1 MYVGQKLGLM
11 ALCSI
16 PLIGSG
22 LAQQN
27 AGCEQPIDIVGFQ
40 SGTPAAR
47 GNVDAIIAACR
58 AALDAK
64 RNDPE
69 RMFQLGRALTAGGR
83 HREAIQLF
91 FDAADRLHVG
101 AMTELG
107 VMFEFGRGVPTN
119 LATANT
125 WYKRAADDGSPQA
138 MNELGRWNENGT
150 NGDIDLDAAKVWY
163 EKAAALGSAAALNRL
178 GEFYEEGRGVPQSL
192 AAARDLYV
200 KAAGLG
206 LPRAMTHLGHLN
218 EIGLSVPANLASAR
232 QWYERAVGL
241 GDPDAMAHL
250 GWLLENSRGAPNLT
264 AAKEWYDKGAAM
276 GSALAMANLAALFEH
291 GRGVSQNLVQARLW
305 YERAAALELPRALNA
320 LGQLYLTGGGGPRN
334 FSLAKELFE
343 KAAARGDAAAMTN
356 IGLLY
361 LNGRGVERDEA
372 EASSWFIKAAAL
384 GDQTAQ
390 SNLSRMKEALRAGY
404 SSLAAQVVARRA
416 ECFQACRSLHR
427 TYVDTVCQQHF
438 STAPIE
444 EGPRRD
450 CIDLSLRLSHQC
462 AGTCRNWAQQF
473 SKENSCQACFQALI
487 QCSQKRGER
496 NSLPDQAA
504 EHEDLSRSCL
514 ASLSN
519 CAPACQ
525 SN

>member
-1 MYVGQKLGLM
+1 M
-11 ALCSI
+11 
-16 PLIGSG
+16 
-22 LAQQN
+22 
-27 AGCEQPIDIVGFQ
+27 
-40 SGTPAAR
+40 
-47 GNVDAIIAACR
+47 DAIIAACR

-178 GEFYEEGRGVPQSL
+178 GEFYEEGRGVPQSSGGRSRFVCQSRRPRL
-192 AAARDLYV
+192 AASDDPSRATERNRIGVPAKLALGPPWYEGPSGLATQTPWHILAGSW
-200 KAAGLG
+200 KTAAGL
-206 LPRAMTHLGHLN
+206 
-218 EIGLSVPANLASAR
+218 
-232 QWYERAVGL
+232 
-241 GDPDAMAHL
+241 
-250 GWLLENSRGAPNLT
+250 PNLT

-320 LGQLYLTGGGGPRN
+320 LGQLYLTGGGGPKNSALPKSSSRR
-334 FSLAKELFE
+334 LQPVG
-343 KAAARGDAAAMTN
+343 RGCHAN

-361 LNGRGVERDEA
+361 RSGRGVERDEA

-438 STAPIE
+438 SD
-444 EGPRRD
+444 RV
-450 CIDLSLRLSHQC
+450 RLKKVL
-462 AGTCRNWAQQF
+462 AGIALILACGFRTSARERAEIGHSNSQ
-473 SKENSCQACFQALI
+473 SENSCQACFQALI
-487 QCSQKRGER
+487 QCSQKRGESTQPAR
-496 NSLPDQAA
+496 S
-504 EHEDLSRSCL
+504 SRGV
-514 ASLSN
+514 
-519 CAPACQ
+519 
-525 SN
+525 